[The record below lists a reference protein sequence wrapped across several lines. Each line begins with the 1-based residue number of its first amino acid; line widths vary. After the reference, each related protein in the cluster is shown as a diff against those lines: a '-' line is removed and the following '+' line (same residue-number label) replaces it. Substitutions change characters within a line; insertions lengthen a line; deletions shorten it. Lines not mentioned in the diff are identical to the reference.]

1 MRNLFLSL
9 LLSAIAGVSSAQ
21 DPHFS
26 QFYASPTLLN
36 PAMTGA
42 GLCGGRIALN
52 YRNQWPSIGN
62 NYRTFAAAYD
72 QYMPGV
78 SSGIGVQVMQD
89 VAGDGLLSTKQ
100 LGLSYAYRV
109 PLGRHWNMQF
119 AMQGT
124 WFQRSI
130 DFSRLYFAD
139 QIVAQKGFVLPTSE
153 QLPTEQINFPSLS
166 SGALVFSE
174 RFYAGFSAHHM
185 NQPFQSFYGNSGPGT
200 TLPTRFTLHGGL
212 NLGADSRKLN
222 EAWRFS
228 PAILIMLQGAFTE
241 MNLGFYAGKQ
251 GFTGGLWFRQSGA
264 TSDALI
270 LLAGYQWN
278 EFRLGYS
285 FDATVSSARSVA
297 TSSHELSLAYS
308 FCSSPKQGK
317 KPKGDICPRF

>member
-1 MRNLFLSL
+1 MRKILSML
-9 LLSAIAGVSSAQ
+9 VMLAIVQCGSAQ

-26 QFYASPTLLN
+26 QFYASPILLN
-36 PAMTGA
+36 PALTGA
-42 GLCGGRIALN
+42 GLCGGRVALN

-72 QYMPGV
+72 HYLPEV

-89 VAGDGLLSTKQ
+89 IAGDGLLTTRQ
-100 LGLSYAYRV
+100 VGLSYAYRV
-109 PLGRHWNMQF
+109 PLGKHWNMQF

-153 QLPTEQINFPSLS
+153 QLPTDQINFPSLS
-166 SGALVFSE
+166 SGAIVFSE

-212 NLGADSRKLN
+212 KLGGGKRHIE
-222 EAWRFS
+222 EAWTFS
-228 PAILIMLQGAFTE
+228 PNILLMLQGAFTE
-241 MNLGFYAGKQ
+241 MNLGFYASKN
-251 GFTGGLWFRQSGA
+251 GFTGGMWFRQSGA
-264 TSDALI
+264 TSDAFI
-270 LLAGYQWN
+270 LLAGYQWST
-278 EFRLGYS
+278 FRLGYS
-285 FDATVSSARSVA
+285 FDATLSSARPVA
-297 TSSHELSLAYS
+297 RSSHEISAAYS
-308 FCSSPKQGK
+308 FCSSSNQPR